1 MSETKF
7 PTNKINMKGKKSK
20 NLTRNW
26 DLNKKKLEKPHQ
38 EEREKIRTRR
48 NGSHK
53 NLTRKRYL
61 TKKAYKM
68 PPGKEISQKMERL
81 TRKRVSKTARQ
92 RRMLMKLGFK
102 SIFCFFVNTK
112 KQIMLP
118 DNFYWWYIFY
128 RYLFIHLTFYLHHKS
143 ILFANIQEEMTSA
156 VIYLLI
162 SAFHSPL
169 AE

>member
-1 MSETKF
+1 MSETKY
-7 PTNKINMKGKKSK
+7 PTNKINIKGQKSK
-20 NLTRNW
+20 NLTRNS

-38 EEREKIRTRR
+38 EEREKIRTQR
-48 NGSHK
+48 NGSHPKKSKESHQEERSNQKKAEKLTRKREKIYTPKEMDLRK

-81 TRKRVSKTARQ
+81 TRKRVSKTERQ

-102 SIFCFFVNTK
+102 SIFCFFVKTK

-118 DNFYWWYIFY
+118 DNFY
-128 RYLFIHLTFYLHHKS
+128 
-143 ILFANIQEEMTSA
+143 
-156 VIYLLI
+156 
-162 SAFHSPL
+162 
-169 AE
+169 